1 MKPPWITVVVC
12 TTQLYS
18 KCKAVTFLTFHS
30 DGVGDRSLNLPSCSQ
45 LACPSMN
52 RVWTSELLS
61 QCDGTGRCGSDL
73 VIVDV
78 LQLFPCLIHPA
89 QTNSF
94 ICHWPLTVVICVQ
107 EAVESHMTVF
117 LHLSLT
123 GGSRD
128 YRRKLHHHITSDL
141 AYSRHLH
148 LNTAMW
154 GTTIR

>member
-1 MKPPWITVVVC
+1 MKQTWITVVVC
-12 TTQLYS
+12 TTQLNS
-18 KCKAVTFLTFHS
+18 KCKAVASLTFQS

-61 QCDGTGRCGSDL
+61 QCDGTGRCGCDL
-73 VIVDV
+73 EI
-78 LQLFPCLIHPA
+78 FPCLIHPA

-94 ICHWPLTVVICVQ
+94 ICHWSSTVVSCVQ
-107 EAVESHMTVF
+107 EAVESHMTAC

-128 YRRKLHHHITSDL
+128 YRRKLHYHSTSGL
-141 AYSRHLH
+141 AYSRYLH
-148 LNTAMW
+148 SNPVMW
-154 GTTIR
+154 V